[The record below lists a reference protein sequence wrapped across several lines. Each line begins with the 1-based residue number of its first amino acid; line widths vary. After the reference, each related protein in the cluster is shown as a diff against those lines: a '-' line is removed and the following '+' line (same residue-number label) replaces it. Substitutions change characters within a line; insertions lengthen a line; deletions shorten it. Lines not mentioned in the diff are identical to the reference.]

1 MSLFGRRHEHP
12 SPPGFAAARATS
24 PEHFTRIALNHEPV
38 DCDVAI
44 AQVPALYGELLEHLQ
59 AASEPDPGHALR
71 ACLAADCAACGQSF
85 DGHSIENMIFLARV
99 GADHMGGT
107 FVSRLSA
114 TRFKRGFCALD
125 SPKPCSS
132 KGWVLSWRPV
142 DRFIKAALQGES
154 AVCAMKVVQA
164 MYLYTHLAFQLE
176 ERGRTSEESRH
187 EVRMAL
193 HGQCPACGSTFP
205 RIADVLHARMRGGS
219 SAHVDRLEKGLCQNT
234 RCSGRELI
242 LSWDPATP
250 GRQ

>member
-1 MSLFGRRHEHP
+1 MSLFGRRREHP
-12 SPPGFAAARATS
+12 SPPGIAATRAAS

-38 DCDVAI
+38 DCDMAI
-44 AQVPALYGELLEHLQ
+44 AQVPALYGELLKHLQ
-59 AASEPDPGHALR
+59 AASEPDPEHALR

-85 DGHSIENMIFLARV
+85 DGQSIENMIFLAGT
-99 GADHMGGT
+99 GADHIGGT

-114 TRFKRGFCALD
+114 TRFKGGLCPLD

-142 DRFIKAALQGES
+142 DRFIKAALHGES
-154 AVCAMKVVQA
+154 AVCTMKVIQA
-164 MYLYTHLAFQLE
+164 MYLYTHLALQLE

-187 EVRMAL
+187 EVRTAL
-193 HGQCPACGSTFP
+193 HGKCPACGSTSP
-205 RIADVLHARMRGGS
+205 PVADVLDARMRGAS
-219 SAHVDRLEKGLCQNT
+219 SADVDRLEKGLCQNI

-242 LSWDPATP
+242 LSWDPAAP